1 MYINFEYMQTNEI
14 EEERY
19 IFHSEKIVFLHIQ
32 PLSSMVTKKKEKPQI
47 ISLDAFGSAK
57 DYWLCWVQ
65 SPLSDIHP
73 DLKFPMYFTNFNV
86 DYDVNLVILANH
98 VTAPT
103 TLSMDQQNPLLGGLL
118 FEDEYYLFNNQ
129 GLTKILFSYPQ
140 ADFLYLLSTD
150 KQADI
155 TDYIEQLPLIPD
167 TKIICQD
174 TPKQMADSQKK
185 SKQVLDFLQYLFY
198 ESEAAVKEFRQ
209 RKLSQQLH
217 HKMSVAEANYGYLRF
232 PVEDNRTITSN
243 LLRREDY

>member
-1 MYINFEYMQTNEI
+1 
-14 EEERY
+14 
-19 IFHSEKIVFLHIQ
+19 
-32 PLSSMVTKKKEKPQI
+32 MVTKKKEKPQI

-65 SPLSDIHP
+65 SPLSHFPFAAGVQKQFGYPCSYIGDISLEDIHP

>member
-1 MYINFEYMQTNEI
+1 
-14 EEERY
+14 
-19 IFHSEKIVFLHIQ
+19 
-32 PLSSMVTKKKEKPQI
+32 MVTKKKEKPQI

-65 SPLSDIHP
+65 SPLTHFSFAANVQKHFDLPCTYIGNILLEDVHP
-73 DLKFPMYFTNFNV
+73 DLKFPMYLTNFNME
-86 DYDVNLVILANH
+86 YDVNMVILANH

-103 TLSMDQQNPLLGGLL
+103 ALSMDQQNPLLGGLL

-129 GLTKILFSYPQ
+129 GLSKIHFSYPQ
-140 ADFLYLLSTD
+140 ADYLFLLSID

-155 TDYIEQLPLIPD
+155 TDYSALLPQIPN
-167 TKIICQD
+167 IQVLCQN
-174 TPKQMADSQKK
+174 TPQMVAEGQKK

-217 HKMSVAEANYGYLRF
+217 HKMSVAEANYGHLRF
-232 PVEDNRTITSN
+232 PVEDNRMITSN